1 MTFLGSRFLVVAVT
15 ATFGKQSLIGIVNS
29 GSIIVLGGPERILRA
44 NIIHV
49 LGHDVDGLQFDSKL
63 VDTVFNVLFRVVY

>member
-1 MTFLGSRFLVVAVT
+1 MTFLGSRFLVVAIT
-15 ATFGKQSLIGIVNS
+15 ATFGKHFLIGIVNS
-29 GSIIVLGGPERILRA
+29 GSIIILGGPKRILRA

-63 VDTVFNVLFRVVY
+63 VDTVSNVLFRVVY